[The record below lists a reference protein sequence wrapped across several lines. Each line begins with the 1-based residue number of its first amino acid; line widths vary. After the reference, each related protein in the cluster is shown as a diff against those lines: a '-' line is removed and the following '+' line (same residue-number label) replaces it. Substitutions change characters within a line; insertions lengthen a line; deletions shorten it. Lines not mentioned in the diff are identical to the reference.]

1 MMNRHRTI
9 AAMLAVTAGLV
20 AGSAE
25 AQVST
30 DELAAL
36 RAQLAVLQERLAALE
51 SAQQSQASQLE
62 EVVIANNEQQESID
76 QGSDNLA
83 RALGESASSGWIARW
98 QWRGDF
104 RYRNENIDSEG
115 AVARNRDRIRGRF
128 GALARVNDTVR
139 VEWQLTTGENGDA
152 RSSNATL
159 SDANSRKSV
168 FIDLAYAEWKPNEQW
183 RLTAGK
189 MKYPWNRV
197 SSFFYDGDVNPEGLA
212 ANWQQGPTGWFAS
225 SFVTRLAV
233 RSAIVDSD
241 MVGAQLGF
249 RDVTGSGARYL
260 FALGYFDHRAV
271 EGYAITQSGSA
282 GGFFGNTTK
291 TAGCR
296 SAVSGAC
303 LANDYDVLEAQAEW
317 QTRLADRPLSLFANY
332 ALNTAAKGGDPL
344 DTAYSLGFTYGRASS
359 SLPGSWEFGLLYQL
373 IEKDALFGQWVDSDF
388 AAGSTDGSGYA
399 FRGGYQLNPNLRL
412 SVNYMINELQVDT
425 SAGKGYDRLQLDLNW
440 SF

>member
-189 MKYPWNRV
+189 MKYPWNRA

-225 SFVTRLAV
+225 SFVTRLAE

-291 TAGCR
+291 TIGCR

-399 FRGGYQLNPNLRL
+399 LRGGYQLNPNVRL

>member
-1 MMNRHRTI
+1 MNRQRHI
-9 AAMLAVTAGLV
+9 AAMIAVSLSLV
-20 AGSAE
+20 AGSAQ

-36 RAQLAVLQERLAALE
+36 RAQLAALQERLAALE
-51 SAQQSQASQLE
+51 AAQQSQASQLE
-62 EVVIANNEQQESID
+62 EVTTANADQQESID
-76 QGSDNLA
+76 QGADNLA
-83 RALGESASSGWIARW
+83 RALGESASSGWLARW

-104 RYRNENIDSEG
+104 RYRNENIDSEA

-128 GALARVNDTVR
+128 GALARVNETVR

-183 RLTAGK
+183 RLSAGK

-225 SFVTRLAV
+225 SFVTRLAE

-291 TAGCR
+291 TTGCR

-332 ALNTAAKGGDPL
+332 AFNTAANGSDPL

-359 SLPGSWEFGLLYQL
+359 SLPGSWEFGALYQL
-373 IEKDALFGQWVDSDF
+373 IEKDAMFGQWIDSDF

-399 FRGGYQLNPNLRL
+399 LRGGYQLNPNVRL